1 MHGGHRET
9 DLAMLAL
16 FGCPY
21 LDHVLDGYQRAALFV
36 DDGRADRVGLHQLFP
51 PLVPAVLFG
60 RGYAEEGLK
69 TAWAVF
75 TR

>member
-1 MHGGHRET
+1 VHGGHRET

-21 LDHVLDGYQRAALFV
+21 LDHVLDGYQRAAPFA
-36 DDGRADRVGLHQLFP
+36 DGRADRVGLHQLFP
-51 PLVPAVLFG
+51 LLVPAVPFG
-60 RGYAEEGLK
+60 HGYAEEGLK